1 MHIYNLNKKKIKF
14 FNNEYKALI
23 NANALVLVTEWAQFR
38 QPNFEMIIDY
48 LKEPI
53 IIDGRNQYDPTY
65 LKSVGIDYF
74 GIGRSNVKF

>member
-1 MHIYNLNKKKIKF
+1 MKKIKF
-14 FNNEYKALI
+14 FNNEYEALI
-23 NANALVLVTEWAQFR
+23 NSNALVLVTEWAQFR
-38 QPNFEMIIDY
+38 QPNFEMIIDH

-53 IIDGRNQYDPTY
+53 IIDGRNQYDPKY